1 MELRTACKQEHQC
14 LAILIFPPINI
25 KQNIGIVMPFYIFVT
40 KKKKDSK
47 KKSDATDNLIGELNC
62 FVEMYDSRGYCVIII
77 IRTVLWINLNNLEAV
92 KGQP

>member
-1 MELRTACKQEHQC
+1 MQARTSMFGHFNFSPHKYQTKYWHCDAFLHICH
-14 LAILIFPPINI
+14 
-25 KQNIGIVMPFYIFVT
+25 

-77 IRTVLWINLNNLEAV
+77 IRTVL
-92 KGQP
+92 

>member
-14 LAILIFPPINI
+14 LAILIFPFINI
-25 KQNIGIVMPFYIFVT
+25 KQNIGIVMPFYILSQ
-40 KKKKDSK
+40 KKDSK

-92 KGQP
+92 KEQP